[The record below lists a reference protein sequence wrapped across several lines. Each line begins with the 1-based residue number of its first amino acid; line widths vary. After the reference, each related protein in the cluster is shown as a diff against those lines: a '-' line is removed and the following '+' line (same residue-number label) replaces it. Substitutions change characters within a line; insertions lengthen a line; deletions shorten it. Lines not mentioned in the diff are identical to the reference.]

1 MTEPPDSTD
10 KPAIPGDS
18 PEVSPPQ
25 QPAPGAY
32 APYNPQGYPSQG
44 YPSQGY
50 PPPGYPPQGYPPGAY
65 PGAYPPPPGAGYPP
79 PPPPPYAGYGAPP
92 TAAPKN
98 GLGIAALIAGILS
111 LPAAFTIFG
120 GFILAVIAIVLGF
133 IGYRRA
139 RTGEATNGGMAIGGI
154 VLGVLGAIV
163 SAVLIAVGVWGFNQF
178 GGRDLMDCMQ
188 QAGNDRAAQQQC
200 QEEFKGN
207 LEDRLSI
214 TLTPTP

>member
-1 MTEPPDSTD
+1 MRRTARRATRRRVTRRRVIRRGRIRRGRIRGPTRRLPV
-10 KPAIPGDS
+10 PGTRHRRHS
-18 PEVSPPQ
+18 RTRVT
-25 QPAPGAY
+25 A
-32 APYNPQGYPSQG
+32 
-44 YPSQGY
+44 
-50 PPPGYPPQGYPPGAY
+50 PPPVA
-65 PGAYPPPPGAGYPP
+65 
-79 PPPPPYAGYGAPP
+79 
-92 TAAPKN
+92 TPKN

-154 VLGVLGAIV
+154 VLGVLGIIL

-178 GGRDLMDCMQ
+178 GGRDLVDCMQ
-188 QAGNDRAAQQQC
+188 QAGGNQAAQQQC
-200 QEEFKGN
+200 EEQFRGN

-214 TLTPTP
+214 TVTPTP

>member
-1 MTEPPDSTD
+1 MTEPSDSTD
-10 KPAIPGDS
+10 KPVVPGDS
-18 PEVSPPQ
+18 AEASPPQ
-25 QPAPGAY
+25 QPAPGSY
-32 APYNPQGYPSQG
+32 APYGP
-44 YPSQGY
+44 QGY
-50 PPPGYPPQGYPPGAY
+50 PPPGYRSRQGYPPQGYPSGAYPPGAY

-79 PPPPPYAGYGAPP
+79 PPPQPYAGYGAPP
-92 TAAPKN
+92 VATPKN

-154 VLGVLGAIV
+154 VLGVLGIIL

-178 GGRDLMDCMQ
+178 GGRDLVDCMQ
-188 QAGNDRAAQQQC
+188 QAGATRPPSNNARNSSGATWRTASAS
-200 QEEFKGN
+200 
-207 LEDRLSI
+207 R
-214 TLTPTP
+214 